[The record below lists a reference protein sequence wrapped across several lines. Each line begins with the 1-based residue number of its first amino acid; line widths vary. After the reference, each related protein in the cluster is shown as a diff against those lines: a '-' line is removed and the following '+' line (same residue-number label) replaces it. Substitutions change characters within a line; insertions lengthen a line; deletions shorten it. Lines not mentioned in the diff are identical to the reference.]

1 MFRVSGFT
9 GELCFVF
16 QPLGEGELRAAY
28 LEKGQQAG
36 ATKSRKARRPFSSL
50 PSPDGAALSP
60 KVAQRVRR
68 KERMSLAT
76 ISGRRWSLQ
85 VQRALMV
92 TAVMGL
98 QWGLTTQAMEVIWRV
113 AIDERPVWELA
124 GLDGGPPPE
133 WNFPALRPGSA
144 MSSGDDSDDDDEKES
159 DDYEDD
165 ESKR

>member
-1 MFRVSGFT
+1 M
-9 GELCFVF
+9 CFS
-16 QPLGEGELRAAY
+16 LWEGELRAAY

-36 ATKSRKARRPFSSL
+36 ATKPESSEAIQQ
-50 PSPDGAALSP
+50 PSKSGWGS
-60 KVAQRVRR
+60 VVNEGGTQRVRR

-76 ISGRRWSLQ
+76 IPGRRWSLQ

-144 MSSGDDSDDDDEKES
+144 MSSGDDSDDE
-159 DDYEDD
+159 
-165 ESKR
+165 